1 MVPNNFK
8 ATWNEPGANDTCLP
22 AFYKSFL
29 LTLCQY
35 FNWAWPGCWLLT
47 TKEKNPNEIYR
58 EILWGTIKDPNMG
71 EFHLCVSLSNVG
83 AYQWAP
89 CHNPALERV
98 DHTLVQILT
107 LPDRCSSNQPG
118 GQG

>member
-35 FNWAWPGCWLLT
+35 FNWAWPGSWLLT
-47 TKEKNPNEIYR
+47 TKEKNPNV
-58 EILWGTIKDPNMG
+58 L
-71 EFHLCVSLSNVG
+71 
-83 AYQWAP
+83 
-89 CHNPALERV
+89 
-98 DHTLVQILT
+98 
-107 LPDRCSSNQPG
+107 
-118 GQG
+118 